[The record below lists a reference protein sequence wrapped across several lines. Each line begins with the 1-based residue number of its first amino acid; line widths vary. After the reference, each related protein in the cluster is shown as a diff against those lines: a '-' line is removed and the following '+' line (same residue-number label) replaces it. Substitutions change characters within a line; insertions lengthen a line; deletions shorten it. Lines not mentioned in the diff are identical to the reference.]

1 MGVFA
6 CERSSARFFRQ
17 ALFFRPITSFI
28 IKKNAYYKHAYKG
41 CNHAFASSPVDENL
55 PAHETAGFGAGP
67 RPLGLS
73 PGAAPRS
80 RSFWRSTGST
90 SKRLADCCEIE
101 PAAAGSI
108 LLRMETA
115 GLVTRRNRP
124 DNRRSLYVSLTPT
137 GQKMAQTV
145 QDIFAA
151 AEAQIT
157 AGLTEEERAT
167 LYELLSK
174 CLQNGKGTVK

>member
-1 MGVFA
+1 M
-6 CERSSARFFRQ
+6 
-17 ALFFRPITSFI
+17 
-28 IKKNAYYKHAYKG
+28 
-41 CNHAFASSPVDENL
+41 
-55 PAHETAGFGAGP
+55 
-67 RPLGLS
+67 
-73 PGAAPRS
+73 
-80 RSFWRSTGST
+80 
-90 SKRLADCCEIE
+90 
-101 PAAAGSI
+101 GSI

-174 CLQNGKGTVK
+174 CFQNGKGTVK

>member
-1 MGVFA
+1 MPSLHHLWMKT
-6 CERSSARFFRQ
+6 CLRM
-17 ALFFRPITSFI
+17 
-28 IKKNAYYKHAYKG
+28 
-41 CNHAFASSPVDENL
+41 
-55 PAHETAGFGAGP
+55 
-67 RPLGLS
+67 
-73 PGAAPRS
+73 
-80 RSFWRSTGST
+80 
-90 SKRLADCCEIE
+90 KRLGSAQGPPPRASPPPPGQPKIPEFLAQHGEHEQKGIADCCEIE
-101 PAAAGSI
+101 PATVGSI

-115 GLVTRRNRP
+115 GLVTRRNRS

-137 GQKMAQTV
+137 GRKMAQTV

-167 LYELLSK
+167 LYEPLSK

>member
-1 MGVFA
+1 MHSLHHLWMKTYLRMKRLV
-6 CERSSARFFRQ
+6 SAQ
-17 ALFFRPITSFI
+17 A
-28 IKKNAYYKHAYKG
+28 A
-41 CNHAFASSPVDENL
+41 
-55 PAHETAGFGAGP
+55 
-67 RPLGLS
+67 PLGLS
-73 PGAAPRS
+73 PGQPKILE
-80 RSFWRSTGST
+80 F
-90 SKRLADCCEIE
+90 LAQHGEHEQKDIADYCEIE
-101 PAAAGSI
+101 PATVGSI

-137 GQKMAQTV
+137 GQKIAQTV

-167 LYELLSK
+167 LYELMSK